1 MSEKRPSRP
10 GQAAGRYVARKSSL
24 GPPPVRPAGSLR
36 ARSVPVTPK
45 PAAVPAVVP
54 PKKVSPQVQLATAIA
69 QNAVELTG
77 VPLGSKK
84 AKTLAAAIQLSV
96 TKASSKSVSMSQL
109 SKVLSKVHGP
119 PPGIQHVMITFGAL
133 ASAAV
138 KVPNARV
145 TEQLLLEKLPQDVV
159 LPLVA

>member
-1 MSEKRPSRP
+1 M
-10 GQAAGRYVARKSSL
+10 
-24 GPPPVRPAGSLR
+24 RPAGSLR
-36 ARSVPVTPK
+36 TRSVPATPK

-54 PKKVSPQVQLATAIA
+54 AKKVSPQVQLATAIA

-96 TKASSKSVSMSQL
+96 TKASSKSVPMSQL

-119 PPGIQHVMITFGAL
+119 PPVIQQVMIPFGAL
-133 ASAAV
+133 AGAAV
-138 KVPNARV
+138 KVPNPRV
-145 TEQLLLEKLPQDVV
+145 TEQVLLEQLPQDVV

>member
-1 MSEKRPSRP
+1 M
-10 GQAAGRYVARKSSL
+10 
-24 GPPPVRPAGSLR
+24 
-36 ARSVPVTPK
+36 
-45 PAAVPAVVP
+45 VPA
-54 PKKVSPQVQLATAIA
+54 KKVSPQVQLATAVA

-119 PPGIQHVMITFGAL
+119 PPVIQQVMIPFGAL

-138 KVPNARV
+138 KVPNPRV
-145 TEQLLLEKLPQDVV
+145 TEQVLLEQLPQDVV